1 MFALHVI
8 QAEFGDCLLLE
19 YGTAGAPHFI
29 LVDGGPP
36 QIFKDHL
43 SKILGEK
50 VVSQGAKLD
59 RVILS
64 HVDNDHIV
72 GLVDLFAELQLQQ
85 ANSQPALVQIEG
97 LWHNS
102 FRRTI
107 DVNGALQPRLQT
119 LLAVAGMQTTMDHTA
134 ISLNGIAEGNKLRQL
149 AQLLQISINTDLP
162 DPITVDTATTS
173 KNFDNLRL
181 TVVGPSEENLAA
193 LREEWNKWLDNHEDA
208 IASSE
213 ARLMANADQSVPNL
227 SSICLV
233 AEADGRTI
241 LLTGDARSDHIHD
254 GLRAKGLL
262 DASDHAHFDI
272 FKVAHHGSDRNVT
285 KTFFRKVTADRYV
298 ISANGK
304 YGNPDLATLIWLVE
318 AAKEQDRSPEI
329 IATNET
335 PSTRKLTQEY
345 PQDEYGYSLRFLP
358 EGDSSIEVRLA

>member
-1 MFALHVI
+1 VFSLHVI

-36 QIFKDHL
+36 QIFNDHL
-43 SKILGEK
+43 REVLREK
-50 VVSQGAKLD
+50 VVSRGAKLD

-72 GLVDLFAELQLQQ
+72 GLIDLFTELQLQKV
-85 ANSQPALVQIEG
+85 NSQPGLVAIEG

-102 FRRTI
+102 FGRTI
-107 DVNGALQPRLQT
+107 DVNGDLQPRLQT
-119 LLAVAGMQTTMDHTA
+119 LLAVARTETTMGRTA
-134 ISLNGIAEGNKLRQL
+134 ISVNGIAEGNKLRQL
-149 AQLLQISINTDLP
+149 AQLLQIPINTDLS
-162 DPITVDTATTS
+162 DPITVNTATMPV
-173 KNFDNLRL
+173 NFENLRL

-193 LREEWNKWLDNHEDA
+193 LRLEWNEWLDRHENA
-208 IASSE
+208 IASLN
-213 ARLMANADQSVPNL
+213 AMVMANADRSVPNL

-241 LLTGDARSDHIHD
+241 LLTGDARSDQLYD
-254 GLRAKGLL
+254 NLLARGLL
-262 DASDHAHFDI
+262 DSRGSAHFDV

-285 KTFFRKVTADRYV
+285 KTFFRNVTADRYV

-318 AAKEQDRSPEI
+318 AAKEQDRSPEVI
-329 IATNET
+329 VTNET
-335 PSTRKLTQEY
+335 PATQKLIQEY
-345 PQDEYGYSLRFLP
+345 PQADYGYLLRFLAK
-358 EGDSSIEVRLA
+358 GDSSIEVQLV